1 MSSCDNSRQQKNEP
15 ALRKAAKSGT
25 ILLVEDET
33 SVRNLVTRFL
43 TLNGFKVLAAES
55 GHAALPVWAEHHKE
69 IDLLLTDVVMPGGMS
84 GRDLAEKLQTEQ
96 PTLKV
101 LFTSGYNVELLN
113 AEGTLQ
119 EGIHFVQKP
128 YRPEQLLTAIRSVL
142 ENSKILC

>member
-1 MSSCDNSRQQKNEP
+1 MANCDNLRPRKN
-15 ALRKAAKSGT
+15 ASVLGKAAESRT

-55 GHAALPVWAEHHKE
+55 GHAALPLWAEHHEE

-84 GRDLAEKLQTEQ
+84 GRELAEKLQAER

-113 AEGTLQ
+113 AEIAVRT
-119 EGIHFVQKP
+119 
-128 YRPEQLLTAIRSVL
+128 VL
-142 ENSKILC
+142 ENSKSYAETSSR